1 MKKISEAGSKKGLPA
16 PSFVHAASSTLARQ
30 IDRGAPA
37 DIYISANAN
46 WVNYIVKDKFQY
58 AIPRPF
64 AGNKLV
70 LITSTD
76 EPLNFSFN
84 NNKPLA
90 EVIGREW
97 LALADPDHVPAGI
110 YARAALRKLGHW
122 LGLKARIARTNNVRA
137 ALALVMRREV
147 RAGIVYMSD
156 VLGEPRV
163 RIAAT
168 FPKYSHPRIRYFA
181 LDLAASNESGLY
193 MDFLTSKTVAGILS
207 RHGFLP
213 PNASFEN

>member
-1 MKKISEAGSKKGLPA
+1 MTGLPPA
-16 PSFVHAASSTLARQ
+16 PAEVAAFVADPDPQAYERLIDRLLASPRYGERWARHWLDLARYADTAGFEGDPDLPHAWRYRDYV
-30 IDRGAPA
+30 IDA
-37 DIYISANAN
+37 
-46 WVNYIVKDKFQY
+46 
-58 AIPRPF
+58 
-64 AGNKLV
+64 
-70 LITSTD
+70 
-76 EPLNFSFN
+76 FN
-84 NNKPLA
+84 NDKPLA

-97 LALADPDHVPAGI
+97 IALADPDHVPAGI

-122 LGLKARIARTNNVRA
+122 LDLKARIARANNVRA
-137 ALALVMRREV
+137 ALALVVRREV

-181 LDLAASNESGLY
+181 LDLAASKESGLY
-193 MDFLTSKTVAGILS
+193 MDFLISEMVAGILS
-207 RHGFLP
+207 KHGFSP